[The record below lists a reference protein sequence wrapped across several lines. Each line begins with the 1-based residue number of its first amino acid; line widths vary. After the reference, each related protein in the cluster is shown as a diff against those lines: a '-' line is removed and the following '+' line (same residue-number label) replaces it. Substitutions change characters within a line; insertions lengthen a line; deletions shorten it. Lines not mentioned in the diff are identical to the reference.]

1 MNLPEQYLE
10 NMKEL
15 LGTDFDAYI
24 ESFNDSRLY
33 GLRVNTMK
41 ISVEDFLKISPF
53 KLTPIPWIEN
63 GFYYSEDDKPAKH
76 PYYFAGLYYIQ
87 EPSAMTPANV
97 LPVEEGDIVFD
108 MCAAPGGKS
117 TELGA
122 KLNGSGLLVTNDISN
137 SRAKALLK
145 NVEVFGIP
153 NVYVVS
159 EDPKN
164 IQPGFNEFFDKILID
179 APCSG
184 EGMFRKDSK
193 LRAAWEQNGPDFYSK
208 IQKEIVG
215 YAADLLKPGGMMV
228 YSTCTF
234 NELENEGTLIS
245 LLSSRDDME
254 LVDIPKE
261 YGFYPGRTLTEDQ
274 KKYHMERAVR
284 VYPFALKGEGHFV
297 SLLKKK
303 GESVPGAFSSGTSR
317 AQKLSDEFAEFKSRL
332 GIPLSDD
339 RIRVSD
345 GKVYLLPEREFAG
358 ASRKIR
364 YLRNGLL
371 LGEEK
376 KKRFEPSQA
385 LAMALKACEFDNV
398 ISLPAD
404 DLRVERY
411 LKGET
416 LNFEPGEINAK
427 DGFVLF
433 CVSGFPLGWGKL
445 SGNVMKNKYLPGWR
459 KA

>member
-1 MNLPEQYLE
+1 MKLPEKYELE
-10 NMKEL
+10 MRRLLEGDYSLYEECLKEPRH
-15 LGTDFDAYI
+15 F
-24 ESFNDSRLY
+24 
-33 GLRVNTMK
+33 GLRVN
-41 ISVEDFLKISPF
+41 ELKISPESF
-53 KLTPIPWIEN
+53 RELVSFELEPVPWVGN
-63 GFYYSEDDKPAKH
+63 GFYYKEEDKPALH
-76 PYYFAGLYYIQ
+76 PFYHAGLFYIQ
-87 EPSAMTPANV
+87 EPSAMLPASV
-97 LPVEEGDIVFD
+97 LPVNEGDSVLD
-108 MCAAPGGKS
+108 LCAAPGGKS
-117 TELGA
+117 TELGV
-122 KLNGSGLLVTNDISN
+122 KLNGKGLLISNDISA

-145 NVEVFGIP
+145 NIELFGIS
-153 NVYVVS
+153 NAGIIS
-159 EDPKN
+159 ENPYAILQKSDIK
-164 IQPGFNEFFDKILID
+164 FDKILID

-234 NELENEGTLIS
+234 NELENEGTLTS

-358 ASRKIR
+358 ASRKVR

-385 LAMALKACEFDNV
+385 LAVALKACEFDNV

>member
-63 GFYYSEDDKPAKH
+63 GFYYSDDDKPAKH

-117 TELGA
+117 TELGE

-184 EGMFRKDSK
+184 EGMFRKDNK
-193 LRAAWEQNGPDFYSK
+193 LIKSWEKTGPEFYAK
-208 IQKEIVG
+208 IQRDIILTG
-215 YAADLLKPGGMMV
+215 ADMLKPGGKML

-234 NELENEGTLIS
+234 DPGEDEKQVLYLKELFPGLRIEPIDSYDGFVPGNPEWAESEDDS
-245 LLSSRDDME
+245 L
-254 LVDIPKE
+254 KN
-261 YGFYPGRTLTEDQ
+261 T
-274 KKYHMERAVR
+274 YHLF
-284 VYPFALKGEGHFV
+284 PHKIKGEGHFV
-297 SLLKKK
+297 ALLKSYE
-303 GESVPGAFSSGTSR
+303 ES
-317 AQKLSDEFAEFKSRL
+317 
-332 GIPLSDD
+332 D
-339 RIRVSD
+339 RCSTVSD
-345 GKVYLLPEREFAG
+345 YSIKAYKNNIPEIEDFLSHVNIDKDYAYEFRNNKLYMVPKNSPELSGKRIMRRGVYL
-358 ASRKIR
+358 
-364 YLRNGLL
+364 
-371 LGEEK
+371 GELK
-376 KKRFEPSQA
+376 KNRFEPSQSF
-385 LAMALKACEFDNV
+385 AMILGENDFDNK
-398 ISLPAD
+398 ISFSAD
-404 DLRVERY
+404 DPRVYKY

-416 LNFEPGEINAK
+416 LDLSDYSGLNKGW
-427 DGFVLF
+427 VLIL
-433 CVSGFPLGWGKL
+433 VDKYPLGFGKL
-445 SGNVMKNKYLPGWR
+445 TGDTLKNKYLPGWR
-459 KA
+459 MMS

>member
-1 MNLPEQYLE
+1 MKLPEKYELE
-10 NMKEL
+10 MRRLLEGDYPLYEECLKEPRY
-15 LGTDFDAYI
+15 F
-24 ESFNDSRLY
+24 
-33 GLRVNTMK
+33 GLRVN
-41 ISVEDFLKISPF
+41 ELKISPDEF
-53 KLTPIPWIEN
+53 RDIVPFELKPVPWVKN
-63 GFYYSEDDKPAKH
+63 GFYYKEEDKPALH
-76 PYYFAGLYYIQ
+76 PFYHAGLFYIQ
-87 EPSAMTPANV
+87 EPSAMLPASV
-97 LPVEEGDIVFD
+97 LPVKEGDTVLD

-117 TELGA
+117 TELGV
-122 KLNGSGLLVTNDISN
+122 KLKGRGLLVSNDISA

-145 NVEVFGIP
+145 NIELFGIS
-153 NVYVVS
+153 NASVIS
-159 EDPKN
+159 ENPYSILQKSDLL
-164 IQPGFNEFFDKILID
+164 FDKILID

-184 EGMFRKDSK
+184 EGMFRKDGK

-208 IQKEIVG
+208 IQREIIG
-215 YAADLLKPGGMMV
+215 YAADMLKSGGMMV

-261 YGFYPGRTLTEDQ
+261 HGFYPGRTVTDEQ

-303 GESVPGAFSSGTSR
+303 GESAPGGFADVSSR
-317 AQKLSDEFAEFKSRL
+317 AQKVSGEFEEFRSRL
-332 GIPLSDD
+332 GISLKDD

-345 GKVYLLPEREFAG
+345 GRVYYLPEREFAC
-358 ASRKIR
+358 ASCKVR

-385 LAMALKACEFDNV
+385 LAMSLKADEFDNV
-398 ISLPAD
+398 ISLPAKD
-404 DLRVERY
+404 VRVEKY

-416 LNFEPGEINAK
+416 LTFNAGEIKAD
-427 DGFVLF
+427 DGTVLF

-459 KA
+459 KV